1 MRAVNGDAKGH
12 YPARMTRSCLS
23 RFGIDCVMAIAA
35 AMAMCAG
42 GASSAFAQVKIVDEP
57 AGAAAGSGTVAAPQP
72 VRAASAPRTLSV
84 DEQAMLEARRLL
96 ASLQASRAEDVLDA
110 WLERNAGGQSPQ
122 VPEAYY
128 LRGNAKLA
136 QDDEFEALY
145 DYEEV
150 IKNYPASEF
159 FVTSLERELDVAK
172 LYFGGRRKP
181 GLWGI
186 RMDDGTGVAE
196 EIVLRINERMPGS
209 KLAERALMTMADHYA
224 SKRDL
229 PMAVETYDTFVK
241 LYPRSELRQKAMQR
255 RTYATV
261 AQFKGP
267 AYDSSILTDASI
279 QIENFQLEY
288 PGVAQEAGLT
298 DGLQAR
304 LDESRA
310 ASMLNTAQWYLR
322 RDDPVSA
329 RITLVRLVKRHPK
342 TASAQEALTLIT
354 TIDEK
359 HPAIAG
365 DAQPLTPAAKEEAKE
380 EAKQESKPITTPA
393 SSEGEQEK
401 PST

>member
-1 MRAVNGDAKGH
+1 MMR
-12 YPARMTRSCLS
+12 RLS
-23 RFGIDCVMAIAA
+23 MVIAA
-35 AMAMCAG
+35 GTAWTMSGVAL
-42 GASSAFAQVKIVDEP
+42 AQVKIVDEP
-57 AGAAAGSGTVAAPQP
+57 AGTPAAAVPAPQP
-72 VRAASAPRTLSV
+72 ARAASAPRAMSA
-84 DEQAMLEARRLL
+84 DEQIMLEARRLL
-96 ASLQASRAEDVLDA
+96 ANMQAGKAQDLLDA
-110 WLERNAGGQSPQ
+110 WIERNAGGQSPQ
-122 VPEAYY
+122 LPEAYY

-136 QDDEFEALY
+136 QDDEYDALY

-172 LYFGGRRKP
+172 LYFAGRNKP
-181 GLWGI
+181 GLFGI
-186 RMDDGTGVAE
+186 RMDDGVPVAE

-224 SKRDL
+224 SERDL
-229 PMAVETYDTFVK
+229 PMAVETYETFVK
-241 LYPRSELRQKAMQR
+241 LYPRSEMRQQAMQR

-267 AYDSSILTDASI
+267 AYDSSVLTDASI
-279 QIENFQLEY
+279 QVENFQLEY

-310 ASMLNTAQWYLR
+310 ASMLNTAQWYIR

-329 RITLVRLVKRHPK
+329 RLTLVRLVKRHAK
-342 TASAQEALTLIT
+342 TASAQEALALIAK
-354 TIDEK
+354 IDEQ

-365 DAQPLTPAAKEEAKE
+365 DAQPLAPATKTGA
-380 EAKQESKPITTPA
+380 Q
-393 SSEGEQEK
+393 
-401 PST
+401 STATEIP

>member
-1 MRAVNGDAKGH
+1 
-12 YPARMTRSCLS
+12 
-23 RFGIDCVMAIAA
+23 MAIAA
-35 AMAMCAG
+35 AAAMCAG

-72 VRAASAPRTLSV
+72 ARAASAPRTLNV

-150 IKNYPASEF
+150 IKSYPASEF

-342 TASAQEALTLIT
+342 TASAQEALTLIA

-380 EAKQESKPITTPA
+380 EAKQESKPTTTPA

>member
-1 MRAVNGDAKGH
+1 
-12 YPARMTRSCLS
+12 
-23 RFGIDCVMAIAA
+23 
-35 AMAMCAG
+35 
-42 GASSAFAQVKIVDEP
+42 
-57 AGAAAGSGTVAAPQP
+57 
-72 VRAASAPRTLSV
+72 
-84 DEQAMLEARRLL
+84 
-96 ASLQASRAEDVLDA
+96 
-110 WLERNAGGQSPQ
+110 
-122 VPEAYY
+122 
-128 LRGNAKLA
+128 LA

-342 TASAQEALTLIT
+342 TASAQEALTLIA

>member
-1 MRAVNGDAKGH
+1 
-12 YPARMTRSCLS
+12 
-23 RFGIDCVMAIAA
+23 MAIAA
-35 AMAMCAG
+35 AAAMCAG

-72 VRAASAPRTLSV
+72 ARAASAPRTLNV

-342 TASAQEALTLIT
+342 TASAQEALTLIA

>member
-1 MRAVNGDAKGH
+1 
-12 YPARMTRSCLS
+12 
-23 RFGIDCVMAIAA
+23 MAIAA
-35 AMAMCAG
+35 AAAMCAC

-72 VRAASAPRTLSV
+72 ARAASAPRTLNV

-159 FVTSLERELDVAK
+159 FVTSLERELDVSK

-342 TASAQEALTLIT
+342 TASAQEALTLIA

-365 DAQPLTPAAKEEAKE
+365 DAQPLTLAAKEEAKE
-380 EAKQESKPITTPA
+380 EAKQESKPTTTPA

>member
-1 MRAVNGDAKGH
+1 
-12 YPARMTRSCLS
+12 
-23 RFGIDCVMAIAA
+23 MAIAA
-35 AMAMCAG
+35 AAAMCAG

-72 VRAASAPRTLSV
+72 ARAASAPRTLNV

-342 TASAQEALTLIT
+342 TASAQEALTLIA

-380 EAKQESKPITTPA
+380 EAKQESKPTTTPA

>member
-1 MRAVNGDAKGH
+1 
-12 YPARMTRSCLS
+12 
-23 RFGIDCVMAIAA
+23 MAIAA
-35 AMAMCAG
+35 AAAMCAG

-57 AGAAAGSGTVAAPQP
+57 AGAAAGSRTVAAPQP
-72 VRAASAPRTLSV
+72 ARAASAPRTLNV

-159 FVTSLERELDVAK
+159 FVTSLERELDVSK

-186 RMDDGTGVAE
+186 RMVDGTGVAE

-342 TASAQEALTLIT
+342 TASAQEALTLIA